1 VVEHPTCH
9 PQVQGKHGQDWS
21 MKAIRCDRMVQS
33 VSRSWFL
40 REEMDFEILI
50 QAAFNESILSRIKG
64 TKDYNVL
71 DCSVV
76 EHPTCHPKLQ
86 GKHGQDWLMKAI
98 R

>member
-1 VVEHPTCH
+1 MVEHPTCH
-9 PQVQGKHGQDWS
+9 PKVQDKHGQDWLTTA
-21 MKAIRCDRMVQS
+21 MKRNRTVWS
-33 VSRSWFL
+33 GTRSWFL

-76 EHPTCHPKLQ
+76 EHPTCHPKVQ